1 MSKPF
6 GVYDYVPRTRKVKH
20 VKFFNQYCG
29 YDGTVNTSD
38 LEKAINDFADENPS
52 FKILGVRI
60 EGFNDSII
68 AVVTYLEDA
77 KAGFTGEDDYY
88 ESDEERDSD

>member
-1 MSKPF
+1 MSKFENYIPRPR
-6 GVYDYVPRTRKVKH
+6 VPRKVKH

-29 YDGTVNTSD
+29 YDGTVDTCA
-38 LEKAINDFADENPS
+38 LEKMINDFADENPS

-60 EGFNDSII
+60 EGFNDSLI

-77 KAGFTGEDDYY
+77 KGGFTGEEYEYGADDER
-88 ESDEERDSD
+88 ESD